1 MDKNSIFL
9 KDVELSMCKDAL
21 TRAELFQNYIHQM
34 QQFDSKSYRGMSQG
48 CVGAKMS
55 LAEANSLFDSYI
67 SNDYLGMSQ
76 SKETIEAG
84 INALMK
90 YGTGACAAQPIG
102 GYLGIHQ
109 QLEQEISD
117 FVGQE
122 DAILFSSGFGANA
135 GLLRAILG
143 KNDIAYIDSYIHTSA
158 ISGLTFQPAGNK
170 TAYLW

>member
-1 MDKNSIFL
+1 MDKNFLSL
-9 KDVELSMCKDAL
+9 KDFELSMHEDAL

-34 QQFDSKSYRGMSQG
+34 EQFDSKSYWVMSHG

-55 LAEANSLFDSYI
+55 LTETNTLFDSYI

-76 SKETIEAG
+76 RKETIEAG

-102 GYLGIHQ
+102 GYLDIHR
-109 QLEQEISD
+109 QLEKEIAD

-143 KNDIAYIDSYIHTSA
+143 KNDIAILIL
-158 ISGLTFQPAGNK
+158 ISILAR
-170 TAYLW
+170 

>member
-1 MDKNSIFL
+1 
-9 KDVELSMCKDAL
+9 MCKDAL

-67 SNDYLGMSQ
+67 SNDYLRMSQ
-76 SKETIEAG
+76 RKETIEAG
-84 INALMK
+84 INTLMK

-102 GYLGIHQ
+102 GYLDIHQ